1 MSHPRI
7 SLVHPTGNPNSR
19 ETALA
24 LSEENLLYEI
34 VTTIAYDPQSYIS
47 KYLKILPDRICRA
60 IEDELGRRLWVA
72 PEGVK
77 MRSHPWEEIGRIALK
92 RIGWERGLGIESGG
106 LIDPIYRIYSSLDR
120 HVARH
125 HLQGIDAVYAYEDA
139 AAATFEAAKERG
151 ILCLYD
157 LPILFHRMSR
167 EIQALEAELFPDLA
181 PVMAA
186 VNEPEW
192 KIERKEREVRLADRI
207 FVASSITKKS
217 LLDAGIEAEKI
228 GVVPYGAPVE
238 YFHPQPKP
246 DRIFRALSV
255 GRIGPRKGTHYL
267 LQAWQELQLTN
278 AELLLIGTN
287 VFPSGWLE
295 KYSDVCRYVSC
306 VPHAALNTYYSS
318 ASVFVFPSLVEGFG
332 LVLLEAMASGIPIIT
347 TCNTAGPDIIT
358 DGVEGFIIPI
368 RDVES
373 LKEKLEWCYRH
384 PQELAEMGRFARQ
397 TAEKLTWNRY
407 RKKLLNEVRQLW
419 R

>member
-7 SLVHPTGNPNSR
+7 SLVHPIGNPNSR

-24 LSEENLLYEI
+24 LSEDNLLYEI
-34 VTTIAYDPQSYIS
+34 VTTIAYNPQSSIS
-47 KYLKILPDRICRA
+47 KYLNILPDRMRVPL
-60 IEDELGRRLWVA
+60 ENELGRRMWIA
-72 PEGVK
+72 PEGAK
-77 MRSHPWEEIGRIALK
+77 MRSHPWQEIGRIALK
-92 RIGWERGLGIESGG
+92 RTGWERRWGREPGAS
-106 LIDPIYRIYSSLDR
+106 IYRIFSSIDR

-167 EIQALEAELFPDLA
+167 EIQAIEAELFPDLA
-181 PVMAA
+181 PAIGA
-186 VNEPEW
+186 VNEPAW
-192 KIERKEREVRLADRI
+192 KIERKEREVKLADRI
-207 FVASSITKKS
+207 FVASSISKKS
-217 LLDAGIEAEKI
+217 LLDAGIPSEKI
-228 GVVPYGAPVE
+228 GVVPYGAPIE

-246 DRIFRALSV
+246 DGIFRALSV

-267 LQAWQELQLTN
+267 LQAWQELKLTN

-295 KYSDVCRYVSC
+295 KYSDLCRYVSC

-318 ASVFVFPSLVEGFG
+318 ASVLVFPSLVEGFG

-347 TCNTAGPDIIT
+347 TCNTAGPDIIA

-384 PQELAEMGRFARQ
+384 PQELAEMGRSARQ

-407 RKKLLNEVRQLW
+407 RQKLLNEVRQLW
-419 R
+419 MQS